1 MNKLLKTLMVLSSLT
16 ILASC
21 GGNSSSSSSSK
32 SSSASTTTETVPTSE
47 SSKTS
52 EESTTDPASETKPS
66 ETSSEEPPV
75 ESSDSA
81 PVESSEQPPVESSES
96 KPVETSEEPPVES
109 SESTKESTSSSIEK
123 TPLEIFN
130 EFFAASKP
138 TKIVMNQVY
147 RNSKIGA
154 DLTQKASLEIEYGST
169 IKTKFTYEY
178 QILNPIG
185 AEEPIGTKSG
195 TIYSSGRDVYQTVND
210 GVELVEE
217 ADVTFLLATLNL
229 NNPSFFSE
237 YEADVD
243 YLMAKV
249 KDNNVKDVLG
259 NEFDITG
266 LSFEIDLVDERLDY
280 LQAKYKTDIEA
291 SVACTCRYTYE
302 NITVDIPA

>member
-96 KPVETSEEPPVES
+96 
-109 SESTKESTSSSIEK
+109 TKESTSSSIEK

-154 DLTQKASLEIEYGST
+154 DLTQKATLEIEYGST